1 MNRKSDP
8 FAVARQMMDVQKA
21 QLDLAETMLK
31 SAQEA
36 AAWQKR
42 ALVATQAM
50 AQAQRQ
56 WLALWG
62 IK

>member
-1 MNRKSDP
+1 MSRKSDP
-8 FAVARQMMDVQKA
+8 FTVARQMMDMQKA

-42 ALVATQAM
+42 ALSATQDM
-50 AQAQRQ
+50 AKAQRQ

>member
-1 MNRKSDP
+1 MSKKSDP
-8 FAVARQMMDVQKA
+8 FAIARQMMDAQKA

-31 SAQEA
+31 SAREA
-36 AAWQKR
+36 AEWQKR
-42 ALVATQAM
+42 ALAATESM
-50 AQAQRQ
+50 ARAQRQ